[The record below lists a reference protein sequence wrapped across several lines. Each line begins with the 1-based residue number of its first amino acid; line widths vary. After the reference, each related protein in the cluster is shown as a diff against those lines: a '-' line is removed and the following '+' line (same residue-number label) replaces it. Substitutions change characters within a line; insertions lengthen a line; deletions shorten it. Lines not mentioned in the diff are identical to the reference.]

1 MKRRE
6 KLWREKWEKRE
17 KTIREEGLH
26 LFPLWSY
33 EYELMYS
40 ILIKENVVSRGN
52 LCLETGSGSGR
63 MSLKLGEEGVK
74 PILLDVSREAIKFS
88 KKLAHVKNVEADFV
102 VGSILCLP
110 FRSSSLDVVWNQGVL
125 EHFVRK
131 EQELIINESLRVLKT
146 KGKLIVI
153 VPHRKALFY
162 NFFRILSMKL
172 KTWPFGY
179 EEPLTIEDFEKFSPK
194 PITFHSCGWIF
205 CQFSHV
211 FIPGIT
217 PAIKRLIIV
226 LEHLLKSNFIAIEK
240 SRPGLI
246 LAAVWVR

>member
-1 MKRRE
+1 MKPPEEVWRRKWERRE
-6 KLWREKWEKRE
+6 K
-17 KTIREEGLH
+17 TYPNNLH
-26 LFPLWSY
+26 RFPMWNY

-40 ILIKENVVSRGN
+40 ILIKEKVVSPGKT
-52 LCLETGSGSGR
+52 CLEAGSGTGR
-63 MSLKLGEEGVK
+63 LSLKLGEDGVK
-74 PILLDVSREAIKFS
+74 PVLLDISKKAIEFS
-88 KKLAHVKNVEADFV
+88 KKLAHRKNVEADFV
-102 VGSILCLP
+102 VGSVLSLP
-110 FRSSSLDVVWNQGVL
+110 FRSSCLDVVWSGGVL
-125 EHFVRK
+125 EHFTPK
-131 EQELIINESLRVLKT
+131 KQELIIRESLRVLKT
-146 KGKLIVI
+146 KGKLITI
-153 VPHRKALFY
+153 VPDRRARLY
-162 NFFRILSMKL
+162 NFLRILSMKM

-179 EEPLTIEDFEKFSPK
+179 EEPLAVEDFEKFSPK
-194 PITFHSCGWIF
+194 PMAFHSCGWIF